1 MENGSAFVVFFR
13 DESPT
18 YLEKLPA
25 GIRKIFFSA
34 RYFIMAHFVG
44 WGKQRREN
52 DNNAIARHINQ
63 SECRCVRV

>member
-1 MENGSAFVVFFR
+1 MGNRSVFVVFR

-25 GIRKIFFSA
+25 GIRKKIFSA

-44 WGKQRREN
+44 WGKQKKRKR
-52 DNNAIARHINQ
+52 Q
-63 SECRCVRV
+63 

>member
-44 WGKQRREN
+44 WGKQKKRKR
-52 DNNAIARHINQ
+52 Q
-63 SECRCVRV
+63 